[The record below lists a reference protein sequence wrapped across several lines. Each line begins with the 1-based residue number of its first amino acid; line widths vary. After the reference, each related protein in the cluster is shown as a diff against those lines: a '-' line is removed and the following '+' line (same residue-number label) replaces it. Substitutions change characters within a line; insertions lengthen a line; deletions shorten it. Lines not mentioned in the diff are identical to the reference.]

1 MKVTYEMSVSELKAL
16 LELLAELCKRNGIDE
31 VVTRSL
37 FRKLNER
44 HFNQCSSSVN
54 GEWELTGRQM

>member
-1 MKVTYEMSVSELKAL
+1 MKFTTEISVSEFKAL

-37 FRKLNER
+37 FRKLNEKSFR
-44 HFNQCSSSVN
+44 
-54 GEWELTGRQM
+54 